1 MSVSATA
8 ITESRDDNR
17 TMTREEMKVVFAA
30 SLGTVFELYD
40 FFLVGLLASEI
51 AKNFFSGVNPT
62 AGFIFTL
69 LGFAAGFLL
78 RPFGAIV
85 FGRIG
90 DIVGRKYTFL
100 VTIVLMGLST
110 FIIGLLPGY
119 AAIGIAAPIIFVG
132 MRMLQGLALGG
143 EFGGAMVY
151 VAEHAPN
158 GQRGGW
164 MAWIILTGALGF
176 LLAMGVVIGLRTLIP
191 AAQFADWGWRL
202 PFLFSVL
209 LLLISL
215 WIRLKLD
222 ESPEFKRIKEEGK
235 LSKAPISESFGE
247 WKNLRLILIALFGI
261 VPGQAVVWYTGQFY
275 TLFFLTKVLKVDGT
289 TTNALI
295 VLATIL
301 TAPLYIFFGK
311 LSDKIGR
318 KPVYLG
324 GLVLAATLFF
334 PLFQAL
340 THYANPAME
349 KALHDAPILVQANP
363 TECSFQFNPI
373 GTSKFT
379 TSCDIVKGALAR
391 YGLDYQNKALP
402 AGAVANVTIGRDMV
416 EGYSASDP
424 ASVQK
429 AKQFDDALRDALKK
443 NGHEIG
449 AVDPASINKPMALL
463 ILMVLLTFGTMTF
476 APTSAMLVELFPSRI
491 RYTAM
496 SFPYHLGVAWFG
508 GFLPA
513 ITFAIV
519 AATGDIYSGLLYP
532 IVIAAAS
539 FVIVLIFA
547 RETKGVDI
555 FVK

>member
-17 TMTREEMKVVFAA
+17 IMTREEMKVVFAA

>member
-1 MSVSATA
+1 
-8 ITESRDDNR
+8 
-17 TMTREEMKVVFAA
+17 MTREEMKVVFAA